1 MKTKDPRKN
10 AMLNKAAAQAV
21 AVSTVE
27 QKASKPSKKLAAFE
41 DDTKSVKSNNKLG
54 TADATIDT
62 TEIKTKQ
69 QQHTFAEDQLDM

>member
-27 QKASKPSKKLAAFE
+27 QKPTKPSKKHPAFE
-41 DDTKSVKSNNKLG
+41 DDTRSIKSSQKPG
-54 TADATIDT
+54 TADATVDNT

-69 QQHTFAEDQLDM
+69 Q